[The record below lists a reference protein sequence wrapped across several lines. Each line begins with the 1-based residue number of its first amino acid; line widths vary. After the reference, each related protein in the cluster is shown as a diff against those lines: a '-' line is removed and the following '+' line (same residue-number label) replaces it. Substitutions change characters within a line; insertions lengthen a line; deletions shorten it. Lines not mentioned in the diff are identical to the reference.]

1 MIAMTD
7 SMRAPKDRY
16 DVIVVGSGASGL
28 ASAVAAAEAGLSV
41 AIFEKDALL
50 GGGTALSAGG
60 LWAGCNHVQRA
71 HGISDSK
78 DAVMQYVRFIAGG
91 EADESVLSAFVDASP
106 IALEFFDRCGVKMQL
121 VPSFPDHYF
130 PVAPGSISIGR
141 TLEASPVSIAEL
153 GEWAG
158 KLRDSHIDPH
168 RVSVEEFVSSGGL
181 VNRRNRDQRL
191 IAERNE
197 KGIRTCGLA
206 LVAHLL
212 KAYLAR
218 GGPVFLGLGVDRLLH
233 DGNGVNGIRTSN
245 GQGIVATRAVVL
257 ATGGWEGDPE
267 LAKSFE
273 GLPGLRSAF
282 PKCVSGDGIR
292 LACDAGAAT
301 ALIRNNLA
309 IILGF
314 DVPAKTSQQETEFRH
329 SQVRECACPHN
340 IIVNSQG
347 RRFADESYFP
357 ESTAALRRYDVW
369 TRRHINLPA
378 FLIFDCQ
385 FVENFA
391 FAGGEPGEIPPEW
404 VSRANSIEELA
415 RILGIS
421 EAGLCDTV
429 QRFNGF
435 AREGVDA
442 DFRRGEKRWKQA
454 NPDVIQTGNASNRA
468 LGTIEKPPFYG
479 LRMSPAPVVPSGGI
493 RTNRH
498 GQVVDTYGV
507 PIPRL
512 YGVGNVAAHRE
523 FGVGYQAGLSLT
535 SALTFGY
542 LSIEHARQNVPSP

>member
-1 MIAMTD
+1 MTD
-7 SMRAPKDRY
+7 SPHDRY
-16 DVIVVGSGASGL
+16 DVIVVGSGAGGL
-28 ASAVAAAEAGLSV
+28 ASALAAAEVGLKV
-41 AIFEKDALL
+41 AVFEKDRLL

-71 HGISDSK
+71 RGIPDSK
-78 DAVMQYVRFIAGG
+78 DAVLHYVRFVAAG
-91 EADESVLSAFVDASP
+91 EADEDMLSAFVEASP
-106 IALEFFDRCGVKMQL
+106 VALEFFDRCGVKMQL

-130 PVAPGSISIGR
+130 PAATGSTEAGR
-141 TLEASPVSIAEL
+141 TLEASPIRIADL
-153 GEWAG
+153 GEWSS

-181 VNRRNRDQRL
+181 VNRRNRDRAL
-191 IAERNE
+191 VAERDK

-206 LVAHLL
+206 LIAHLL

-218 GGPVFLGLGVDRLLH
+218 GGTIFLEQGVERLLH
-233 DGNGVNGIRTSN
+233 DADCVNGIRTSR
-245 GQGIVATRAVVL
+245 GQDITATRAVVL

-292 LACDAGAAT
+292 LACEVGAAV

-314 DVPAKTSQQETEFRH
+314 DVPPKTSQQETEFRH

-347 RRFADESYFP
+347 MRFADESYFP
-357 ESTAALRRYDVW
+357 ESTAALRQFDVW
-369 TRRHINLPA
+369 TRQHVNLPA
-378 FLIFDCQ
+378 FLIFDTQ

-391 FAGGEPGEIPPEW
+391 FAGGEPGDAPPNW
-404 VSRANSIEELA
+404 VKRADSVEGLA
-415 RILGIS
+415 NILGVS
-421 EAGLCDTV
+421 EAGLKNTI

-435 AREGVDA
+435 AHDGVDA
-442 DFRRGEKRWKQA
+442 DFHRGEKRWKQA
-454 NPDVIQTGNASNRA
+454 NPNFIQTGNVRNRA
-468 LGTIEKPPFYG
+468 LGTIEKSPFYG

-493 RTNRH
+493 RTNRC
-498 GQVVDTYGV
+498 GQALNAHSA
-507 PIPRL
+507 PIRRL
-512 YGVGNVAAHRE
+512 YCVGNVAAHRE

-535 SALTFGY
+535 SALTFAY
-542 LSIEHARQNVPSP
+542 LSIEHARVN